1 MTYIRSFLLSLAI
14 IVVSG
19 SIIASGVLYFGTYN
33 VSALQQHTDIVFQ
46 VLEFARVRSISTRSD
61 TKVPD
66 LDDLD
71 WQTSGIKLY
80 QTHCQQCHGA
90 PGIAPNA
97 FALGMM
103 PAPSPIVKIAQLR
116 PPEDIF
122 WAIRH
127 GIKMSGMPAW
137 KYRLREEEIWQIV
150 ALVKRMNSFTTKEYA
165 LLKEDAES
173 FSATQDNAAPV
184 FAIGDKEERL
194 KLGRIALQQYDCI
207 GCHEIP
213 KITGAATN
221 VGPPLKGI
229 QRQIFLVGLLPM
241 NADNLIQWI
250 RFPEQIKPGTTMPNM
265 NVPPEHAALMV
276 EYLLSDSVNPK

>member
-1 MTYIRSFLLSLAI
+1 MKYIRSFLLSVVVIL
-14 IVVSG
+14 VSG
-19 SIIASGVLYFGTYN
+19 SVIAGGVLYFGTYN

-46 VLEFARVRSISTRSD
+46 ILEYARVRSISTRSNAN
-61 TKVPD
+61 VPD
-66 LDDLD
+66 LESLD
-71 WQTSGIKLY
+71 WQKSGVALY
-80 QTHCQQCHGA
+80 QAHCQQCHGA

-116 PPEDIF
+116 PPEDVF
-122 WAIRH
+122 WAIRN

-137 KYRLREEEIWQIV
+137 KYRLRDEEIWQIV
-150 ALVKRMNSFTTKEYA
+150 ALIERMDSFTTWEYA
-165 LLKEDAES
+165 LLEQDAGNL
-173 FSATQDNAAPV
+173 SATADGAAPL
-184 FAIGDKEERL
+184 FAIEDKEERL
-194 KLGRIALQQYDCI
+194 KLGRIALQQYDCT

-213 KITGAATN
+213 KITAAATN

-250 RFPEQIKPGTTMPNM
+250 RFPEKIKPGTTMPNM

-276 EYLLSDSVNPK
+276 EYLLSDTVNPQ